1 VSDQT
6 ADSEEPTADGPPDP
20 FDVVLDE
27 DFIRAATT
35 KEASAHARMLE
46 QKFRQMEAEH
56 AEQTRALVAR
66 SGSSSGGSGSRAG
79 ASGSATSGTSADQGR
94 MHAWP
99 VRLLVM
105 ALVGLVTL
113 TVIEVWKM
121 QTGQRNPLEAPSAS
135 ANSTAEFKPGSPA
148 IIEPSL
154 DPSRAALVNKPWPAI
169 TIGTSFPDAAVHL
182 GSNLV
187 LDRVSTAKQV
197 PCDTF
202 ASQSMTGLIDQGSG
216 CSQLITALYTT
227 TDDKAQFTV
236 DVLTMNRA
244 EDAGT
249 VFGLARTMSL
259 TYQMGSMDPP
269 VGSKLPTVPLGNAG
283 VTNCVMA
290 VRSVVFVN
298 AQWVDPSD
306 QDVTT
311 LTSESNSLLTYVD
324 DKVANYE
331 QAQARS

>member
-6 ADSEEPTADGPPDP
+6 AGSEDPAAEDAPDP

-27 DFIRAATT
+27 AFIRAATT

-56 AEQTRALVAR
+56 AEQNRALVAR
-66 SGSSSGGSGSRAG
+66 SGSSDGIRSSRSGSWS
-79 ASGSATSGTSADQGR
+79 ASTEQGK
-94 MHAWP
+94 MHTWP

-121 QTGQRNPLEAPSAS
+121 QVGQRNPLEPPSAS
-135 ANSTAEFKPGSPA
+135 SKSTAEFKPGSPA

-154 DPSRAALVNKPWPAI
+154 DPSGAALADKPWPAI
-169 TIGTSFPDAAVHL
+169 TIATSFPDPTVQL
-182 GSNLV
+182 SSDVV
-187 LDRVSTAKQV
+187 LDRVSTAKQI

-216 CSQLITALYTT
+216 CAQLITALYST
-227 TDDKAQFTV
+227 TDNKAQFTV

-244 EDAGT
+244 EDAGAI
-249 VFGLARTMSL
+249 FSLARTMSI

-269 VGSKLPTVPLGNAG
+269 AGSKLPTIPSGNGG

-298 AQWVDPSD
+298 AQWVDPSN

-311 LTSESNSLLTYVD
+311 LTSESNKLLTYVD
-324 DKVANYE
+324 TKVSTYE
-331 QAQARS
+331 QAQVRE